1 MYRYMYICM
10 YVYLYIHRGLR
21 VNPGQLV
28 TLQVVICDQLPDD
41 DDMVERAHGE
51 GVGVVGV
58 AELMEEEEELQ
69 EEVFIKI
76 HSN

>member
-1 MYRYMYICM
+1 
-10 YVYLYIHRGLR
+10 
-21 VNPGQLV
+21 
-28 TLQVVICDQLPDD
+28 
-41 DDMVERAHGE
+41 MVERAHGE